1 MPKNRI
7 TRRPN
12 SASISFPSGVR
23 MADSGP
29 YYCYVVSEEAKDDNY
44 GQVSNALVCSMH
56 LEVGRKPSKENVTL
70 DCISESYENL
80 ICSWTTPNYGTPVN
94 TSLMVMYVGN
104 RAAECPIQLSPNS
117 CQWTMTSTP
126 PYRQVAKKLVMI
138 LRVTNKYGSVDI
150 GKTISHFSIVR
161 PGRPVDLAVHDL
173 QSKRMTLSWGKPYA
187 FEHLDSQD
195 DDVPHL
201 MFNVKVSGVKSGKVF
216 SDTNMTET
224 SIDLQNLTPWTEYN
238 VSIRAFTNE
247 SNDMRYWSD
256 SLSRQVT
263 TSEDGKFASLLSS
276 LILSKSKTNQLFAS
290 SVIENSICYACFSVV
305 WELMGQLVVASPCLY
320 GRDLLFPN
328 LVPWN
333 SWSRLLSN

>member
-1 MPKNRI
+1 MIGGRSHPINESNIVFEFNGEKVPRNRI
-7 TRRPN
+7 IRHQN
-12 SASISFPSGVR
+12 SASISFPSGVK

-70 DCISESYENL
+70 DCISESYEVL
-80 ICSWTTPNYGTPVN
+80 TCSWTTPNYGTPRFN
-94 TSLMVMYVGN
+94 TSLMVMYVAN
-104 RAAECPIQLSPNS
+104 RAAQCPIQLSSNS

-138 LRVTNKYGSVDI
+138 LRVTNKYGSEDI
-150 GKTISHFSIVR
+150 WKTIPHFSIVR
-161 PGRPVDLAVHDL
+161 PGRPVDLVVHDL
-173 QSKRMTLSWGKPYA
+173 QSKRMTLFWGKPYA

-201 MFNVKVSGVKSGKVF
+201 MFNVKVSRVKSGKVF
-216 SDTNMTET
+216 SDTNTTET
-224 SIDLQNLTPWTEYN
+224 SIDLRNLTPWTEYN

-256 SLSRQVT
+256 SLPIRVT
-263 TSEDGKFASLLSS
+263 TSEDGKFMSS
-276 LILSKSKTNQLFAS
+276 LSCHHL
-290 SVIENSICYACFSVV
+290 
-305 WELMGQLVVASPCLY
+305 
-320 GRDLLFPN
+320 
-328 LVPWN
+328 
-333 SWSRLLSN
+333 